1 MIDIPYDEPIGTVRL
16 VPSPI
21 QDVDVKCLVGVSI
34 QTETCY
40 LIYRYRDFLARGY
53 EELLFIPFS
62 DCDATAFECGE
73 KSLLSVILDSPSLI
87 FVRDYADRMYST
99 EVEQKDYRG
108 RLTLSLLPD
117 KDSFL
122 KIIE

>member
-16 VPSPI
+16 APSPI

-62 DCDATAFECGE
+62 DCDSTAFECGE
-73 KSLLSVILDSPSLI
+73 KSLLSVILESPSLI

-99 EVEQKDYRG
+99 EIEQKSYLL
-108 RLTLSLLPD
+108 RLPLFLLPD
-117 KDSFL
+117 KNSFL
-122 KIIE
+122 KGTK